1 MATIIQPSMF
11 SWKDIEADSDL
22 NRLLLVLS
30 VLPDEGFVSLLEQR
44 RGRGRDDYP
53 IRPTWNALLAGI
65 VFQHPSAAALLR
77 ELRRNGELRAVC
89 GFDPLLGAAAV
100 PSDDAFGR
108 FLVLVMEHLDEL
120 REMFDQLVEMLKTK
134 LPRLGEKLAADSKAI
149 PSWGRPV
156 RDEDKRQQTDRR
168 RDTDA
173 DWGTK
178 TYKGVRDDGSQ
189 WEKVTS
195 WFGYKLHLM
204 VDSEYELPL
213 AFDVAQASSADMD
226 NLMPLVEQLAD
237 KHPELSEAAEELS
250 ADKGYDSTANNVQ
263 PYDDYGIKPVI
274 DKRQLWKEDYSGEA
288 SPTRILSDDRVDS
301 FVYDEHG
308 RVSCV
313 CPQTQEQR
321 EMFFCGFEADR
332 RTLKYR
338 CPAAACGIEC
348 KGRKACEARA
358 SAGSFGRVV
367 RVPLDKDRRVFTPIA
382 RHSSKWTKAY
392 ARRSSVERVNSRLD
406 CVLGFEQH
414 TIRGLQK
421 MRTRVTLALIVML
434 AMALGRIEAN
444 QADLMR
450 SMTAPV
456 ERAA

>member
-1 MATIIQPSMF
+1 MATIIQPSVF

-22 NRLLLVLS
+22 NRLRLVLS
-30 VLPDEGFVSLLEQR
+30 VLPDEDFVCLLEQL

-53 IRPTWNALLAGI
+53 IRPTWNAMLAGI
-65 VFQHPSAAALLR
+65 VFQHPSAASLLR
-77 ELRRNGELRAVC
+77 ELRRNGELRDVC

-100 PSDDAFGR
+100 PSGDAFGR
-108 FLVLVMEHLDEL
+108 FLALVMDHLDEL
-120 REMFDQLVEMLKTK
+120 LEIFHRLVEMLTTK

-149 PSWGRPV
+149 RSWGRPV
-156 RDEDKRQQTDRR
+156 RDEDKRQQPDRR
-168 RDTDA
+168 RDADA

-178 TYKGVRDDGSQ
+178 TYKGVREDGNQ
-189 WEKVTS
+189 WERVS
-195 WFGYKLHLM
+195 RWFGFKLHLV

-213 AFDVAQASSADMD
+213 AFDVAPASSADMD
-226 NLMPLVEQLAD
+226 NLMPLLEQLAV
-237 KHPELSEAAEELS
+237 KHPDLIEAADELS
-250 ADKGYDSTANNVQ
+250 ADKGYDSTANNAQ

-274 DKRQLWKEDYSGEA
+274 DKRQLWKEDYSGGA
-288 SPTRILSDDRVDS
+288 SPTRILFNDRVDS
-301 FVYDEHG
+301 FVYDEQGH
-308 RVSCV
+308 VSCV

-338 CPAAACGIEC
+338 CPAAACGISC
-348 KGRKACEARA
+348 KGRKDCEARA
-358 SAGSFGRVV
+358 SVGRFGRVA

-382 RHSSKWTKAY
+382 RHSPKWTKAY
-392 ARRSSVERVNSRLD
+392 ARRTAVERVNSRLD

-421 MRTRVTLALIVML
+421 MKTRVSLALIVML
-434 AMALGRIEAN
+434 AMALGRIEAD

-456 ERAA
+456 KRAA

>member
-30 VLPDEGFVSLLEQR
+30 VLPDESFVSLLEQR

-250 ADKGYDSTANNVQ
+250 ADKGYDSTANNR
-263 PYDDYGIKPVI
+263 G
-274 DKRQLWKEDYSGEA
+274 
-288 SPTRILSDDRVDS
+288 
-301 FVYDEHG
+301 
-308 RVSCV
+308 
-313 CPQTQEQR
+313 
-321 EMFFCGFEADR
+321 FCGTWFAMVCTTLR
-332 RTLKYR
+332 RLR
-338 CPAAACGIEC
+338 HQAGHRQAPAVEG
-348 KGRKACEARA
+348 G
-358 SAGSFGRVV
+358 
-367 RVPLDKDRRVFTPIA
+367 LL
-382 RHSSKWTKAY
+382 
-392 ARRSSVERVNSRLD
+392 RRSKPDPDPVRRQGRL
-406 CVLGFEQH
+406 VRL
-414 TIRGLQK
+414 R
-421 MRTRVTLALIVML
+421 
-434 AMALGRIEAN
+434 
-444 QADLMR
+444 
-450 SMTAPV
+450 
-456 ERAA
+456 